1 MEATPTSPVG
11 PNPRPG
17 RARWFANRSIG
28 QKLSLGF
35 GSLVL
40 LSIVVIAIGTLASGR
55 ATSSIDRTTEIRAPT
70 SLAASRA
77 QAELLQMISDVRGYL
92 ALGDP
97 AYRSDYETAR
107 QAFEADLAELDRLAA
122 LDPSAAVLAAQLVD
136 LNAAYDEWSPQPAA
150 LFDLRDD
157 QLQREPAL
165 RILIQD
171 ATPRIQQV
179 LAALN
184 GMVETQKD
192 RSISASQVAT
202 LGDMADFQSSFLSM
216 VAGLRGYVTTARDI
230 FKFEYTSNLT
240 INDTAWRRLLDARA
254 GLQPG
259 QQDRLDQIAA
269 QRVAFLELPP
279 QMFEIVE
286 GPEAR
291 TDLSSFRDQAVPIGD
306 RMLAVLGDL
315 VAVEQDR
322 LRTDLGQGRADL
334 SSAQIQTLV
343 AGLVAVLLAIVLAV
357 ALRRAISGPVVRLTK
372 VSETIAAGDL
382 SARAGVEAADEIG
395 TLASTFNVMT
405 ARLETTVGEL
415 HERNREQAEYIE
427 EVGHVTGAAQ
437 ALESDSFE
445 SRSLDRVSARTDALG
460 QLARTF
466 QRMAREV
473 RAREE
478 RLRAQVQELRIEIDS
493 VRQAKKVAE
502 ITDTDFFKDLRS
514 RAGDLRNIVGG
525 GEPRPKPGSDT
536 VEPDRKA

>member
-1 MEATPTSPVG
+1 METVPSSAAAPARTS
-11 PNPRPG
+11 G
-17 RARWFANRSIG
+17 RRRWFANRSIG
-28 QKLSLGF
+28 QKLSVGF

-40 LSIVVIAIGTLASGR
+40 LTIVVIAIGALASGR
-55 ATSSIDRTTEIRAPT
+55 ATSSIDRTTEIQAPT

-77 QAELLQMISDVRGYL
+77 QAELLQMIGDVRGYL
-92 ALGDP
+92 ALGDA

-107 QAFEADLAELDRLAA
+107 QAFEADLAELERLAV
-122 LDPSAAVLAAQLVD
+122 LDPSATVLAVQLAN
-136 LNAAYDEWSPQPAA
+136 LKAAYDEWSPQPAA
-150 LFDLRDD
+150 LFDLHDD

-165 RILIQD
+165 RVLIQD

-184 GMVETQKD
+184 GMVETQKE
-192 RSISASQVAT
+192 RSVSASQVAT

-230 FKFEYTSNLT
+230 FKFEYTSNQT
-240 INDTAWRRLLDARA
+240 INDTAWQRLLDARA
-254 GLQPG
+254 ALLPG
-259 QQDRLDQIAA
+259 QQEKLDQIAE
-269 QRVAFLELPP
+269 QREAFLELPP

-286 GPEAR
+286 GPDAR
-291 TDLSSFRDQAVPIGD
+291 TDLSSFRDEAVPVGD
-306 RMLAVLGDL
+306 RMLAVLGAL

-322 LRTDLGQGRADL
+322 LRTDLRQGHSDL
-334 SSAQIQTLV
+334 SNAQIQTLA
-343 AGLVAVLLAIVLAV
+343 AGLLAVLLGIVLAF
-357 ALRRAISGPVVRLTK
+357 AFRRAISGPVVRLTR

-382 SARAGVEAADEIG
+382 TARAGVEAADEIG

-415 HERNREQAEYIE
+415 HQRNREQAEYIE

-437 ALESDSFE
+437 AVESDAFE
-445 SRSLDRVSARTDALG
+445 PGSLDRVSERTDALG

-473 RAREE
+473 RARED
-478 RLRAQVQELRIEIDS
+478 RLRAQVQELRIEIDA

-514 RAGDLRNIVGG
+514 RAGDLRKIVGG
-525 GEPRPKPGSDT
+525 GESRPTDGAEAEESGPRG
-536 VEPDRKA
+536 

>member
-1 MEATPTSPVG
+1 MATAPGSPATG
-11 PNPRPG
+11 THAG
-17 RARWFANRSIG
+17 RANWFANRSIG
-28 QKLSLGF
+28 QKLSVGF

-40 LSIVVIAIGTLASGR
+40 LSIVVIAIGAFASGR
-55 ATSSIDRTTEIRAPT
+55 ATSSIDRTTEIQAPT

-77 QAELLQMISDVRGYL
+77 QAELLQMIGDVRGYL
-92 ALGDP
+92 ALGDA
-97 AYRSDYETAR
+97 AYRSDYEASR
-107 QAFEADLAELDRLAA
+107 KAFEADLAELERLAE
-122 LDPSAAVLAAQLVD
+122 LDPSATVLAVQLTN
-136 LNAAYDEWSPQPAA
+136 LQRAYGEWSPQPAA
-150 LFDLRDD
+150 LFDLHDD

-184 GMVETQKD
+184 GIVQTQKE

-202 LGDMADFQSSFLSM
+202 LGDMGDFQSSFLSM

-230 FKFEYTSNLT
+230 FKFEYASNLT
-240 INDTAWRRLLDARA
+240 INETAWQRLLEARD

-259 QQDRLDQIAA
+259 QQDRLDEIAT
-269 QRVAFLELPP
+269 QREAFLELPP

-286 GPEAR
+286 GPDAR
-291 TDLSSFRDQAVPIGD
+291 TDLSSFRDQAVPVGD
-306 RMLAVLGDL
+306 RMLAVLGAL

-322 LRTDLGQGRADL
+322 LRADLGQGRTDL
-334 SSAQIQTLV
+334 GSAQIQTLV
-343 AGLVAVLLAIVLAV
+343 AGFVAVLLGVLLAF
-357 ALRRAISGPVVRLTK
+357 AFRRAISGPVVRLTR
-372 VSETIAAGDL
+372 VSETIAGGDL

-395 TLASTFNVMT
+395 TLASTFNAMT

-415 HERNREQAEYIE
+415 HQRNREQAEYIE

-437 ALESDSFE
+437 AVESDSFE
-445 SRSLDRVSARTDALG
+445 PGSLDRVSVRTDALG

-478 RLRAQVQELRIEIDS
+478 RLRAQVQELRIEIDA

-514 RAGDLRNIVGG
+514 RAGDLRKIVGG
-525 GEPRPKPGSDT
+525 GESRPGPSPSSE
-536 VEPDRKA
+536 EPATEA